1 VEAEHLTGPPCARIQ
16 REQELPAAL
25 AGFGVSSGRPVLV
38 LVGGAGGM
46 SAADCADLETVFR
59 DWLLPVLERLGA
71 AVVDGATDTGV
82 MRVSGRARRDTGAV
96 FPLIGVAAAGTV
108 RLPDRPQDIGA
119 ELEPDHTGV
128 VVVPGTSWGDESP
141 WLAMVAR
148 HLAGASP
155 SVTLVVNGGEITFQD
170 IANSIADR
178 RPVIVVDGTGRTA
191 DLIARATADP
201 TATPDD
207 DLRPAAIAASS
218 LVQVISLADP
228 AVLAAAVES
237 SLTR

>member
-1 VEAEHLTGPPCARIQ
+1 
-16 REQELPAAL
+16 
-25 AGFGVSSGRPVLV
+25 
-38 LVGGAGGM
+38 
-46 SAADCADLETVFR
+46 
-59 DWLLPVLERLGA
+59 
-71 AVVDGATDTGV
+71 
-82 MRVSGRARRDTGAV
+82 
-96 FPLIGVAAAGTV
+96 
-108 RLPDRPQDIGA
+108 LPDRPQGIGA
-119 ELEPDHTGV
+119 ELEPGHTGV
-128 VVVPGTSWGDESP
+128 VVVPGTAWGDESP
-141 WLAMVAR
+141 WLATVAR
-148 HLAGASP
+148 HLAGDSP
-155 SVTLVVNGGEITFQD
+155 AVTLVVNGGEITFQD